1 MEKKTIPRTLS
12 QVAPSERAS
21 FGLGVAARSLVRA
34 MRPQQYSKNLVVLTP
49 ALFGQRYDAQTL
61 GLTAAAFLAFC
72 AASSATYLVNDAID
86 VEADRAH
93 PVKRLR
99 PLAAGLV
106 PVPVALAAAGVL
118 ASAGLAL
125 AFAVGPALG
134 AVLVGYLALQ
144 AAYNLRLKREPI
156 VDVMAVALG
165 FVLRALGAGA
175 ATGIVLSGWFLLCVA
190 LLALYLGI
198 EKRKSEL
205 ARMGGTATTRAV
217 LGFYTGSLLSRMES
231 IVAASALMS
240 YSLWAAQRVPDHT
253 MLATV
258 PMVAYVMF
266 RYQML
271 SENGSMEAP
280 EQVMA
285 RSPHILLA
293 VALWSL
299 FSAGILLL
307 HGGGVHLPVCA
318 TNC

>member
-1 MEKKTIPRTLS
+1 MEKNTIAGPPPRPARS
-12 QVAPSERAS
+12 EQPAP
-21 FGLGVAARSLVRA
+21 GLGAALRALVRG

-49 ALFGQRYDAQTL
+49 ALFGQHYDARTVA
-61 GLTAAAFLAFC
+61 LTATAFLAFC

-93 PVKRLR
+93 PVKRSR

-106 PVPVALAAAGVL
+106 PVSTAVATAGVL
-118 ASAGLAL
+118 AAAGLAL

-134 AVLVGYLALQ
+134 AALLGYLALQ
-144 AAYNLRLKREPI
+144 AAYNARLKREPI

-205 ARMGGTATTRAV
+205 TRMGATATTRAV
-217 LGFYTGSLLSRMES
+217 LGIYTTSLLSRMEGM
-231 IVAASALMS
+231 VAASALMS

-271 SENGSMEAP
+271 SENGSTEAP
-280 EQVMA
+280 ELAMA
-285 RSPHILLA
+285 RSPHIVLA
-293 VALWSL
+293 VALWGL
-299 FSAGILLL
+299 LSAGILLL
-307 HGGGVHLPVCA
+307 HSAGTHLPVCA
-318 TNC
+318 SNC